1 MYFSQDTS
9 LEAIVNWVGKQY
21 CAVKPSAQHGLDVEL
36 KPHKRQRS
44 NEQNRFLMAIMVA
57 MVHFYHETG
66 FIPKGLSPWAM
77 RTDILKEFYKARFG
91 VVSTAKLSTKEFGEF
106 VDNIQLELVE
116 QTCGE
121 WQILQPDSAYLKSL
135 VEQGGLE

>member
-21 CAVKPSAQHGLDVEL
+21 YAVKPSAQHGLDVSVA
-36 KPHKRQRS
+36 PHQRRRS
-44 NEQNRFLMAIMVA
+44 NEQNRFLYAVLTA
-57 MVHFYHETG
+57 VVRFYHETG

-91 VVSTAKLSTKEFGEF
+91 VVSTAKLSTKAFGDF
-106 VDNIQLELVE
+106 VDNIQVELVE

-135 VEQGGLE
+135 EEYYG